1 MSRQYMA
8 EVPGG
13 DGAIG
18 PMVMKR
24 HEEEELGTK
33 CKSGQT
39 LRWSDAET

>member
-18 PMVMKR
+18 PTAVKR

-33 CKSGQT
+33 CNSGQV
-39 LRWSDAET
+39 LRCSDAGT